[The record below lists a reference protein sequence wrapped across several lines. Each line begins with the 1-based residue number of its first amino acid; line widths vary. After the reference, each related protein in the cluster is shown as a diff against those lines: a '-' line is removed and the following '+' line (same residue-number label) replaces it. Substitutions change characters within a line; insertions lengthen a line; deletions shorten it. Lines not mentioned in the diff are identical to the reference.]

1 MKEKNMDLKMNNLN
15 NNTTLDDF
23 MVNPE
28 LIRKF
33 FPKNERQHKSVNDEG
48 IYLVGFNGMFRTSRR

>member
-1 MKEKNMDLKMNNLN
+1 MLN

-33 FPKNERQHKSVNDEG
+33 FPKNERQDKPVNDEG
-48 IYLVGFNGMFRTSRR
+48 VYLVGFCGQFRTSRR

>member
-1 MKEKNMDLKMNNLN
+1 MNNLN

-48 IYLVGFNGMFRTSRR
+48 VYLVGFNGMFRTSRR